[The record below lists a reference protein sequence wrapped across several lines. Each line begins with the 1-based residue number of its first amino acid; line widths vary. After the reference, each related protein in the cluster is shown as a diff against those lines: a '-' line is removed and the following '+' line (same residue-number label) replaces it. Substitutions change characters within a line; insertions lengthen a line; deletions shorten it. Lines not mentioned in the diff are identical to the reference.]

1 MTNPAHTPRRSWKA
15 QQLDVIRERLREDE
29 ELSFVAD
36 LSDDGLD
43 ALRKAVRNLL
53 D

>member
-1 MTNPAHTPRRSWKA
+1 MTNPDHTPRRSWKA
-15 QQLDVIRERLREDE
+15 WRLDVIRERLREDE

-43 ALRKAVRNLL
+43 ALRKAVRNLI